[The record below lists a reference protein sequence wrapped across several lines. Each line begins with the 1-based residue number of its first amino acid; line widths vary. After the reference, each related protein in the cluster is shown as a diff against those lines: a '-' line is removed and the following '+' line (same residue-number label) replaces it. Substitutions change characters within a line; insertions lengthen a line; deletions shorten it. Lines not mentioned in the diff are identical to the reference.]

1 MLLPSSIVPLSI
13 GMGRVTACAL
23 RGWKALSLRS
33 PFSPAQTR
41 AIFFHPADP
50 PIASQSFTRD
60 VRFAQAHPA
69 NAGQPFSPTD
79 PPIALQIVYPARALF
94 PGGDGETPGAKI
106 RSDGVRGGPS
116 WRSRA
121 AAGPCG
127 HTVAEAGVTPRMP
140 YYFVNSLTRWPSS
153 GRMSFSIAR
162 RTAFSEPGV
171 EKSTRPLMMP
181 AVARLMM
188 AAEPIS

>member
-23 RGWKALSLRS
+23 RGCRALSLRS
-33 PFSPAQTR
+33 PLSPAQNR
-41 AIFFHPADP
+41 AR
-50 PIASQSFTRD
+50 RD
-60 VRFAQAHPA
+60 VRFAQAHPR
-69 NAGQPFSPTD
+69 NPGRFSSTHRPTD
-79 PPIALQIVYPARALF
+79 CLAIIYPGRALF
-94 PGGDGETPGAKI
+94 PGGDGETPCAKI
-106 RSDGVRGGPS
+106 RSDGVRGGSS

-121 AAGPCG
+121 ATGPCG
-127 HTVAEAGVTPRMP
+127 HTLAEAGVTPPMP

>member
-1 MLLPSSIVPLSI
+1 M
-13 GMGRVTACAL
+13 RHARR
-23 RGWKALSLRS
+23 RG
-33 PFSPAQTR
+33 TR
-41 AIFFHPADP
+41 ALVLVPKRWLGPRLRLARGAARCHCGAIL
-50 PIASQSFTRD
+50 TRPTPG
-60 VRFAQAHPA
+60 RFSSTHR
-69 NAGQPFSPTD
+69 PTD
-79 PPIALQIVYPARALF
+79 CLAIIYPGRALF
-94 PGGDGETPGAKI
+94 PGGDGETPCAKI
-106 RSDGVRGGPS
+106 RSDGVRGGSS

-121 AAGPCG
+121 ATGPCG
-127 HTVAEAGVTPRMP
+127 HTLAEAGVTPPMP

>member
-1 MLLPSSIVPLSI
+1 MLLPSSIVPLSL

-23 RGWKALSLRS
+23 RGCRPLSLRS

-50 PIASQSFTRD
+50 PIASQTFSRD
-60 VRFAQAHPA
+60 VRFAQAYPPTLGSPFHP
-69 NAGQPFSPTD
+69 PTHRLLCKSFT
-79 PPIALQIVYPARALF
+79 PRRALF

-106 RSDGVRGGPS
+106 RSDGVRGGSS